1 MNKIRILDSNGTF
14 QLDNAEDYNYLF
26 FPIASCCGLK
36 GAITPNLGGDS
47 KLSQE
52 SFLLEPVSVEN
63 LHNNRSTRNVWCLTD
78 GKKPWS
84 LTGNSA
90 EAENDRFTEDQ
101 EESSVTAGFLWHKI
115 NRKRKDH
122 SLSSEITSFVP
133 WNENVEIMIIKISNE
148 TNEAM
153 DIRLVS
159 ATPIYGRS
167 ADNIRDHRNVTSM
180 LHRIKTVDNGV
191 IVKPTMSFDERGHGI
206 NHMVY
211 YAFGTDENGNK
222 PEGFIPTVEK
232 FIGEGGTFTHP
243 KSIYRDLDSVMVESQ
258 AAFEGRE
265 ASGVICF
272 KKAQIPPHGSLNY
285 VVMMGIAEDTEDLDL
300 IIKKYGSYDKAK
312 ASLDETKEYW
322 KQRANVDFNTGN
334 LEYDNFLKWVSF
346 QPFLRAI
353 YGCSFLPYHDYGRGG
368 RGWRDLWQDCLSLL
382 IMDPRDVRSNLLNN
396 IKGVR
401 IDGTNATIIGTKPGE
416 FIADRNGIQRVWMDH
431 GVWPFKTILFYIN
444 QTGDS
449 DILWEMAPYFKDAA
463 ALRAEGVDE
472 FWNIDQGLN
481 LLDKSGVLY
490 QGTVLEHILV
500 QHVISFF
507 EVGEH
512 GMLRLRGADWNDALD
527 MADKNGES
535 VAFTAAFAGNM
546 GELSKLLKKLSDS
559 GIKSVKLF
567 KELADVID
575 CYDIKLSVEEKK
587 KILREYLLLVKHD
600 ISGEQVEVD
609 VLHLAKVLSSMRESL
624 MEDIIKNEWLM
635 ESEDLGWFNSY
646 YDNSKNKVERVG
658 TDIEEA
664 RMMLTGQVFT
674 IMSGYLEKK
683 RIKAI
688 CNAADKYLYKKEIG
702 GYRLNTDFKEVKT
715 DLGRMFGFSYG
726 DKENGAVFSHMAVM
740 YAAAL
745 YSQGFSHEGFKVLK
759 SLSDTAMDF
768 ETSVIYPGIPEYFR
782 ADGRGMYHYLT
793 GAASWYLMT
802 MVTEVF
808 GVRGSFGNLLIDPKL
823 VREQFSDEGKAVIRL
838 TFAGKK
844 IEIRYINDGLLDAGE
859 YSVNA
864 IKICDELFQKN
875 EIDKNTLSK
884 LSDEDVNI
892 IEVILK

>member
-1 MNKIRILDSNGTF
+1 MDKIRILDSNGTF
-14 QLDNAEDYNYLF
+14 QLDKAEDYNYLF

-36 GAITPNLGGDS
+36 GAVTPNLGGDS
-47 KLSQE
+47 KISQE

-63 LHNNRSTRNVWCLTD
+63 LHNNRSTRNVWCLTK

-90 EAENDRFTEDQ
+90 EAENARFTEDE

-133 WNENVEIMIIKISNE
+133 WNANVEIMIIKITNE

-159 ATPIYGRS
+159 AAPIYGRS

-180 LHRIKTVDNGV
+180 LHRINTVDNGV
-191 IVKPTMSFDERGHGI
+191 IVKPTMSFDERGHVL
-206 NHMVY
+206 NHTVY
-211 YAFGTDENGNK
+211 YAFGTDEKGNN

-232 FIGEGGTFTHP
+232 YIGEGGTFTHP
-243 KSIYRDLDSVMVESQ
+243 KSIYKDLESVMVKEGE
-258 AAFEGRE
+258 AFEGRE
-265 ASGVICF
+265 ACGAICF
-272 KKAQIPPHGSLNY
+272 KKAALPAQGSLNY
-285 VVMMGIAEDTEDLDL
+285 VIMMGIADDTDDIYAVTE
-300 IIKKYGSYDKAK
+300 KYGSYDKA
-312 ASLDETKEYW
+312 AAALEETKEYW
-322 KQRANVDFNTGN
+322 KNKANVDFDTGN

-382 IMDPRDVRSNLLNN
+382 IMDPGDVRYNLLNN

-444 QTGDS
+444 QTGDTE
-449 DILWEMAPYFKDAA
+449 ILSQMAPYFKDAA
-463 ALRAEGVDE
+463 ALRAEGTDE
-472 FWNIDQGLN
+472 EWNKEQGSKQ
-481 LLDKSGVLY
+481 LDKKKNIY

-500 QHVISFF
+500 QHIISFF

-559 GIKSVKLF
+559 GIKNVKLF

-823 VREQFSDEGKAVIRL
+823 VREQFSDEGKAVIHL

-884 LSDEDVNI
+884 LSDEDVNV

>member
-1 MNKIRILDSNGTF
+1 MDKIRILDSNGTF
-14 QLDNAEDYNYLF
+14 QLDRAEDYNYLF
-26 FPIASCCGLK
+26 FPIAGCCGLK
-36 GAITPNLGGDS
+36 GAVTPNLGGDS
-47 KLSQE
+47 KIAQE

-63 LHNNRSTRNVWCLTD
+63 LHNNRSTRNVWCLTE

-90 EAENDRFTEDQ
+90 EAENDRFTECQ
-101 EESSVTAGFLWHKI
+101 EESSVTAGLLWHKI
-115 NRKRKDH
+115 NRKRKDR

-133 WNENVEIMIIKISNE
+133 WNANVEIMMVKISNE
-148 TNEAM
+148 TSEAM
-153 DIRLVS
+153 DIRIVS

-167 ADNIRDHRNVTSM
+167 ADNLRDHRNVTSM
-180 LHRIKTVDNGV
+180 LHRINIVDNGV
-191 IVKPTMSFDERGHGI
+191 VVKPTMSFDERGHAL
-206 NHMVY
+206 NHTVY
-211 YAFGTDENGNK
+211 YSFGTDENGNK
-222 PEGFIPTVEK
+222 PEGFIPTVEN

-243 KSIYRDLDSVMVESQ
+243 KAIYKDLDSVMAGNGAS
-258 AAFEGRE
+258 FEGRE
-265 ASGVICF
+265 ACGTICF
-272 KKAQIPPHGSLNY
+272 RKATLPPYGSLNY
-285 VVMMGIAEDTEDLDL
+285 VVMMGVAEDTENLNL
-300 IIKKYGSYDKAK
+300 ITEKYGSLSKAT
-312 ASLDETKEYW
+312 AALNETKEYW
-322 KQRANVDFNTGN
+322 KEKANVAFDTGN
-334 LEYDNFLKWVSF
+334 IQYDNFLKWVSF

-382 IMDPRDVRSNLLNN
+382 IMDPSDVRFNLLNN

-401 IDGTNATIIGTKPGE
+401 IDGTNATIIGSKPGE

-431 GVWPFKTILFYIN
+431 GVWPFKTILFYID
-444 QTGDS
+444 QTGDTE
-449 DILWEMAPYFKDAA
+449 ILSQPATYFKDAA
-463 ALRAEGVDE
+463 SLRAEGLDE
-472 FWNIDQGLN
+472 AWNIEQGSN
-481 LLDKSGVLY
+481 LLNRNGEIY

-527 MADKNGES
+527 MADENGES
-535 VAFTAAFAGNM
+535 VAFTAAYAGNM
-546 GELSKLLKKLSDS
+546 GELAKLLKKLAGS
-559 GIKSVKLF
+559 GMKTVKIF
-567 KELADVID
+567 KELADILEK
-575 CYDIKLSVEEKK
+575 YAINLSIAEKK
-587 KILREYLLLVKHD
+587 EILKGYLSGVKHD
-600 ISGEQVEVD
+600 ISGEQLEFD
-609 VLHLAKVLSSMRESL
+609 TLKLAEILGSMRESL
-624 MEDIIKNEWLM
+624 MEAIIKNEWLS
-635 ESEDLGWFNSY
+635 ESDDIGWFNSY
-646 YDNSKNKVERVG
+646 YDNSKNKVERVATEG
-658 TDIEEA
+658 KDA

-674 IMSGYLEKK
+674 IMSGYLGKK
-683 RIKAI
+683 HIEAI
-688 CNAADKYLYKKEIG
+688 CRAADKYLYKKEIG

-759 SLSDTAMDF
+759 SLADTAMDF
-768 ETSVIYPGIPEYFR
+768 DTSFIYPGIPEYFR

-808 GVRGSFGNLLIDPKL
+808 GVRGDFGNLLIDPKL
-823 VREQFSDEGKAVIRL
+823 VREQFSDEGKASISL

-844 IEIRYINDGLLDAGE
+844 LEIRFINDDLLDVGE
-859 YSVNA
+859 YSVSS
-864 IKICDELFQKN
+864 IKIDDELFSEN
-875 EIDKNTLSK
+875 VIDKNTLSR
-884 LSDEDVNI
+884 LSNENVTV